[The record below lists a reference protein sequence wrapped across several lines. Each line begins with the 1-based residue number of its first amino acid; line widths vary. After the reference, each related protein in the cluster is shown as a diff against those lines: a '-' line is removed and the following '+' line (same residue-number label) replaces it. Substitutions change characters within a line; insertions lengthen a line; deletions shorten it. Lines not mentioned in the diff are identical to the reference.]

1 MAINR
6 ISLIASIILISTA
19 NSFGADKLPI
29 NDGIYVK
36 SQADCDLYNKRQL
49 EMVPLTIEKNGQ
61 EFSFEEGYCIPKIV
75 NKLRGDRYVVDS
87 DCDEFGEKYR
97 AAYIFEKISNNKVL
111 VDDREL
117 LLCKPPKTQPLK
129 KPLSKKDAQPLF
141 QKWLEAARGCNASGD
156 NPKTYEACER
166 RYKMFIKL
174 EQNGWCYGKETDQ
187 SRAEYDWH
195 ICTPD
200 SLRHSRSTD

>member
-6 ISLIASIILISTA
+6 ISLISSIILISTT

-75 NKLRGDRYVVDS
+75 NKLRGDRYVVFS

-117 LLCKPPKTQPLK
+117 LLCKQQKTQPF
-129 KPLSKKDAQPLF
+129 P
-141 QKWLEAARGCNASGD
+141 
-156 NPKTYEACER
+156 CE
-166 RYKMFIKL
+166 
-174 EQNGWCYGKETDQ
+174 
-187 SRAEYDWH
+187 
-195 ICTPD
+195 
-200 SLRHSRSTD
+200 